1 MSEEN
6 QGVTDKRPMFTARGR
21 SLSRDLT
28 ASLVVIVVMVATAM
42 STYTY
47 WRQSEDMTHS
57 AAEKADEIV
66 DRVAEILA
74 VPIWNLDYENARL
87 IGSVYAQNDMVQ
99 GFRIYGSRNEVIY
112 AHEKF
117 IGSNAD
123 IKRVQKIVFEGRTIG
138 RAEIDFTLRGEKERL
153 ERQMLVSVMLIMVS
167 VVVILAVTGIL
178 LRVFL
183 GKPLAILQ
191 RGIARVAK
199 GDFSYDFGEIH
210 HAELL
215 DIAQR
220 FRLMSTEIEARERKM
235 QGLNRTLQEAEE
247 KYRGIFENAVE
258 GVFQMTPDGK
268 ITSANPAMAR
278 FFGCETVEEFLY
290 STEDPSTSV
299 FPEPGQLRRF
309 LDTVREQGKV
319 LRWENEYNRSD
330 GRRFWGAL
338 NARAT
343 YADDGELRSIEGM
356 LEDFTERKKAEQD
369 LADLNRH
376 LEQLV
381 RARTED
387 LVRKAHELEQAN
399 KRLRELDEMKSAFLS
414 SVSHELR
421 TPLTS
426 ILGFAKLLK
435 KDFIKNFKPLA
446 VGQDLL
452 EKRGARIQEN
462 LSIITEEGERLTR
475 LINDVLD
482 LNKIE
487 SGSMGWRDEVIQL
500 GEIAEKTAHSLQGV
514 FAQKSEVDLI
524 CEVEPDLPE
533 IVADP
538 DRMQQVLVNLLNNA
552 AKFTEHGSVIMRVK
566 KDNGYLRVEVDDTG
580 VGIAP
585 EDRLTVFEKFHQSN
599 LSTMKDKPQGTGLGL
614 TICREIVEHYGGRI
628 WVRSELDKGSSFI
641 FTIPVE
647 SPN

>member
-1 MSEEN
+1 MSDDPQEK
-6 QGVTDKRPMFTARGR
+6 GTRRPFFPARGR

-42 STYTY
+42 SAYTY
-47 WRQSEDMTHS
+47 WRQSEDMMAS
-57 AAEKADEIV
+57 ARAKADETV
-66 DRVAEILA
+66 ERVAEILA

-117 IGSNAD
+117 IGSKPD
-123 IKRVQKIVFEGRTIG
+123 VKRVRKIVFEGRNIG

-153 ERQMLVSVMLIMVS
+153 EGQMLVSVMLIMVS

-183 GKPLAILQ
+183 GKPLSILQ
-191 RGIARVAK
+191 HGIARVAK

-215 DIAQR
+215 DIARR
-220 FRLMSTEIEARERKM
+220 FRIMSAEIEARERKLQAM
-235 QGLNRTLQEAEE
+235 NRTLQEAEE

-258 GVFQMTPDGK
+258 GIFQMTPEGDL
-268 ITSANPAMAR
+268 TNANPALAR
-278 FFGCETVEEFLY
+278 FFGYETVDEFVKDVRTMRSKMFVDPEQSRAFL
-290 STEDPSTSV
+290 EDIQQ
-299 FPEPGQLRRF
+299 G
-309 LDTVREQGKV
+309 GKV
-319 LRWENEYNRSD
+319 LRLETEYKRKD
-330 GRRFWGAL
+330 GRKFWGSL
-338 NARAT
+338 NARAV
-343 YADDGELRSIEGM
+343 YDDSGVFHSIEGI
-356 LEDFTERKKAEQD
+356 LEDITERKKAEQD

-426 ILGFAKLLK
+426 ILGFAKLLT
-435 KDFIKNFKPLA
+435 KDFVRSFLPKA
-446 VGQDLL
+446 TGDSLL
-452 EKRGARIQEN
+452 EKRGKRIQEN

-487 SGSMGWRDEVIQL
+487 SGRMGWRDEVVRVSDIV
-500 GEIAEKTAHSLQGV
+500 EKSLQSVKGL
-514 FAQKSEVDLI
+514 FAQKVQVELLH
-524 CEVEPDLPE
+524 EVEDGMPSV
-533 IVADP
+533 VADP
-538 DRMQQVLVNLLNNA
+538 DRLQQVLMNLLNNS
-552 AKFTEHGSVIMRVK
+552 AKFTEEGSVTVK
-566 KDNGYLRVEVDDTG
+566 AHRDNGYIRVEVVDTG

-585 EDRLTVFEKFHQSN
+585 EDRLTIFEKFHQSSIN
-599 LSTMKDKPQGTGLGL
+599 TIKDKPQGTGLGL
-614 TICREIVEHYGGRI
+614 TICREIIEHYGGRI
-628 WVRSELDKGSSFI
+628 WVQSELGKGSSFI
-641 FTIPVE
+641 FTLSIE
-647 SPN
+647 ND

>member
-1 MSEEN
+1 MSEETQN
-6 QGVTDKRPMFTARGR
+6 ISDKRSLFANRGR

-42 STYTY
+42 SAYTY
-47 WRQSEDMTHS
+47 WRQSEGMMRS
-57 AAEKADEIV
+57 AREKADEIV

-117 IGSNAD
+117 IGATAD
-123 IKRVQKIVFEGRTIG
+123 IKRVQKIVFEGRNIG

-183 GKPLAILQ
+183 GKPLSILQ
-191 RGIARVAK
+191 QGIARVAK

-215 DIAQR
+215 DIARR
-220 FRLMSTEIEARERKM
+220 FRLMSAEVEARERKM
-235 QGLNRTLQEAEE
+235 QSMNRTLQEAEE

-258 GVFQMTPDGK
+258 GIFQMTPEGE
-268 ITSANPAMAR
+268 ITSANPALAR
-278 FFGCETVEEFLY
+278 FFGYETVEEFMQEADDTSLF
-290 STEDPSTSV
+290 PS
-299 FPEPGQLRRF
+299 PGQLERF
-309 LDTVREQGKV
+309 LETVRHEGKV
-319 LRWENEYNRSD
+319 LRWENEYIRGDS
-330 GRRFWGAL
+330 RRFWGAL

-343 YADDGELRSIEGM
+343 YSDSGELRSIEGM

-435 KDFIKNFKPLA
+435 KDFIKNFSPLSH
-446 VGQDLL
+446 GDSLL

-487 SGSMGWRDEVIQL
+487 SGSMGWRDEVVQL
-500 GEIAEKTAHSLQGV
+500 GEIAEKTVQSIQGV
-514 FAQKSEVDLI
+514 FAQKTGVDLVY
-524 CEVEPDLPE
+524 EVEPDLPK

-538 DRMQQVLVNLLNNA
+538 DRIQQVLVNLLNNA
-552 AKFTEHGSVIMRVK
+552 AKFTEEGSVTLRSRN
-566 KDNGYLRVEVDDTG
+566 DNGFVRVEVQDTG

-585 EDRLTVFEKFHQSN
+585 EDRLTIFEKFHQS
-599 LSTMKDKPQGTGLGL
+599 SFSPSKDKPQGTGLGL

-628 WVRSELDKGSSFI
+628 WVHSEQGKGSSFI
-641 FTIPVE
+641 FTIPVAE
-647 SPN
+647 NA

>member
-1 MSEEN
+1 MSEE
-6 QGVTDKRPMFTARGR
+6 QKEKGARRPFFPARGR

-42 STYTY
+42 SAYTY
-47 WRQSEDMTHS
+47 WRQSEDMMALARS
-57 AAEKADEIV
+57 KADETIE
-66 DRVAEILA
+66 RVAEILA

-117 IGSNAD
+117 IGSASD
-123 IKRVQKIVFEGRTIG
+123 VKRVRKIVFEGRSIG
-138 RAEIDFTLRGEKERL
+138 RAEIDFTLRAEKERL

-215 DIAQR
+215 DIARR
-220 FRLMSTEIEARERKM
+220 FRIMSAEVEARERKLQAM
-235 QGLNRTLQEAEE
+235 NRTLQEAEE

-258 GVFQMTPDGK
+258 GIFQMTPEGEMNN
-268 ITSANPAMAR
+268 ANPALAR
-278 FFGCETVEEFLY
+278 FFGYETVEEFLKDVRMMR
-290 STEDPSTSV
+290 SKMFVDPDLARNFIEDI
-299 FPEPGQLRRF
+299 
-309 LDTVREQGKV
+309 EQGGKV
-319 LRWENEYNRSD
+319 LRLEAEYKRKD
-330 GRRFWGAL
+330 GRKFWGSL
-338 NARAT
+338 NARAV
-343 YADDGELRSIEGM
+343 YEEGGDLQSIEGI
-356 LEDFTERKKAEQD
+356 LEDITERKKAEQD

-426 ILGFAKLLK
+426 ILGFAKLLT
-435 KDFIKNFKPLA
+435 KDFVRSFLPKA
-446 VGQDLL
+446 QGDSLL
-452 EKRGARIQEN
+452 EKRGKRIQEN

-487 SGSMGWRDEVIQL
+487 SGRMGWRDEVVRISDIVDKTIQSVKGL
-500 GEIAEKTAHSLQGV
+500 
-514 FAQKSEVDLI
+514 FAQKSRVDLLHDI
-524 CEVEPDLPE
+524 EDELPE
-533 IVADP
+533 FVADP
-538 DRMQQVLVNLLNNA
+538 DRIQQVLVNLLNNS
-552 AKFTEHGSVIMRVK
+552 AKFTEEGSVTVK
-566 KDNGYLRVEVDDTG
+566 AHQENGYIRVEVKDTG

-585 EDRLTVFEKFHQSN
+585 EDRLTIFEKFHQSSFN
-599 LSTMKDKPQGTGLGL
+599 TIKDKPQGTGLGL
-614 TICREIVEHYGGRI
+614 TICREIIEHYGGRI
-628 WVRSELDKGSSFI
+628 WVQSEFGKGSSFI
-641 FTIPVE
+641 FTLPIE
-647 SPN
+647 QQ